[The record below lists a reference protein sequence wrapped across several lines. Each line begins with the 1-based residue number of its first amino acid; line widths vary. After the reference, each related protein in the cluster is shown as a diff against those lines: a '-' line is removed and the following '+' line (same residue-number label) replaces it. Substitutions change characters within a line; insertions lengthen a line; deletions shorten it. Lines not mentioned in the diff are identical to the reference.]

1 MADPVIKSTIPLV
14 DAMGVVK
21 GMTLQAMSN
30 QWLHWSAKYPKEKD
44 KLNPGLVALLDVM
57 AVIANVVEIVQ
68 NVLKNLNTVLATLQ
82 DTYNAAM
89 SVVPGVGS
97 ANAAKL
103 VAEKA
108 KQILSIEVL
117 DKVFKKLLTFP
128 QTIYNALKSSVEV
141 DEGAIL

>member
-21 GMTLQAMSN
+21 GMTLQAMSK
-30 QWLHWSAKYPKEKD
+30 QWLDWSAKYPKEKD
-44 KLNPGLVALLDVM
+44 KLNPGLVALLDIM
-57 AVIANVVEIVQ
+57 AVIANVVETVQ
-68 NVLKNLNTVLATLQ
+68 NVLDTLNTVLATLQ

-108 KQILSIEVL
+108 KQALSL
-117 DKVFKKLLTFP
+117 ALNAVFEKLLTFP
-128 QTIYNALKSSVEV
+128 QTIYDALKSSVEV